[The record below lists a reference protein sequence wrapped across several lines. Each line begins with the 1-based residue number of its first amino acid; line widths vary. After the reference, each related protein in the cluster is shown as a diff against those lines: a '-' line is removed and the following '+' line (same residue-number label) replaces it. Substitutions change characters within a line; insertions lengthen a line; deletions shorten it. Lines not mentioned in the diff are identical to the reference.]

1 MADGSIILDI
11 EARDA
16 GLTQTLTQARATAL
30 QAAGSMTQLAQSITQ
45 TKIASNSSSQ
55 AAYSLL
61 SALNLTAQGARNLT
75 SAFRQQ
81 QSGVLSAMS
90 TMVSGA
96 VSIARSG
103 TSQLQQAGTLW
114 GLAITNGL
122 SSGLTGITAASNS
135 GGIAA
140 MNPWR
145 SAASTAATVGYQIPA
160 AVAQGIYNGNP
171 AVLSASSQAANMTRS
186 AFSGGNWWSLGYNI
200 SAGVASGVS
209 GGSYLI
215 TSAAKSAAQS
225 ALSAAKRALGV
236 RSPSRVFRD
245 EVGRMIPAGMALG
258 IADGAG
264 EMQQA
269 VAQASRQLTDLS
281 RRTLQPSGVIP
292 AAQTVV
298 NCTTIQ
304 RYQNS
309 TPTVFEAPIYLDGRE
324 IARATAQYT
333 ARQMAYLE
341 GL

>member
-1 MADGSIILDI
+1 MADGSIVLDI

-16 GLTQTLTQARATAL
+16 GLTQTLTQIRANTL
-30 QAAGSMTQLAQSITQ
+30 QATHNMAQLAQSITQ
-45 TKIASNSSSQ
+45 TGIASNSTGQ
-55 AAYSLL
+55 ATRSLL
-61 SALNLTAQGARNLT
+61 SALNVTAQGARNLT

-90 TMVSGA
+90 AMVSGA

-103 TSQLQQAGTLW
+103 TSQLQQAGVQW
-114 GLAITNGL
+114 GSAVTNGL
-122 SSGLTGITAASNS
+122 RTGLTGISSASNS
-135 GGIAA
+135 GVTAA

-145 SAASTAATVGYQIPA
+145 NAATTAATLGYQIPA
-160 AVAQGIYNGNP
+160 AIAQGIARGNSG
-171 AVLSASSQAANMTRS
+171 VLSAASQGASMARS
-186 AFSGGNWWSLGYNI
+186 AFTGGGWWNLGYNI

-264 EMQQA
+264 EMGDA
-269 VAQASRQLTDLS
+269 LAQASRQLTDLS
-281 RRTLQPSGVIP
+281 RRTLQPSRVIP

-298 NCTTIQ
+298 NTTTIH

-309 TPTVFEAPIYLDGRE
+309 TPTVLEAPIYLDGRE

>member
-16 GLTQTLTQARATAL
+16 GLSQTLTQARATAL
-30 QAAGSMTQLAQSITQ
+30 QAAGSMNQLAQSITQ

-90 TMVSGA
+90 TMVSGT
-96 VSIARSG
+96 VSVARSG
-103 TSQLQQAGTLW
+103 TAQLQQAGTLW
-114 GLAITNGL
+114 GLGITNGL
-122 SSGLTGITAASNS
+122 SSGLTGITEASNC
-135 GGIAA
+135 GVTAA

-145 SAASTAATVGYQIPA
+145 SAASTAATVGYQIPS
-160 AVAQGIYNGNP
+160 AVAQGIYRGNP
-171 AVLSASSQAANMTRS
+171 ALLSASGQAANMARS

-281 RRTLQPSGVIP
+281 HRTLQPSGVIP

-298 NCTTIQ
+298 NSTTIQ

-309 TPTVFEAPIYLDGRE
+309 TPAVFEAPIYLDGRE

>member
-1 MADGSIILDI
+1 M
-11 EARDA
+11 
-16 GLTQTLTQARATAL
+16 TLT
-30 QAAGSMTQLAQSITQ
+30 
-45 TKIASNSSSQ
+45 
-55 AAYSLL
+55 
-61 SALNLTAQGARNLT
+61 
-75 SAFRQQ
+75 
-81 QSGVLSAMS
+81 
-90 TMVSGA
+90 
-96 VSIARSG
+96 RSP
-103 TSQLQQAGTLW
+103 S
-114 GLAITNGL
+114 
-122 SSGLTGITAASNS
+122 
-135 GGIAA
+135 
-140 MNPWR
+140 
-145 SAASTAATVGYQIPA
+145 
-160 AVAQGIYNGNP
+160 
-171 AVLSASSQAANMTRS
+171 RS

-298 NCTTIQ
+298 NSTTIQ